1 MSTPPQSMNSNT
13 PTPAY
18 RNPNPARIARSTSS
32 GVATPSSTRRTAS
45 FMRTTWRR
53 DTMKPGASPQRTGVL
68 PRCVRNVI
76 VRSTT
81 AADVA
86 APGTTSTSGMTWAGF
101 NQCTTRN
108 RSGPGT
114 ASARCLGEI
123 VDDVEATI
131 ASSATRPVS
140 RVKTSRLSS
149 TDSGSASW
157 TKPQLSTS
165 ARSVRSSMR
174 SRAGATSADLM
185 TSSSAMSRRSR
196 AISRRA
202 SASAARA
209 SGRGLRS
216 TRRARQPPSA
226 QVSAIRRIAP
236 ILGIAPI
243 LRIVP
248 ILRIAPIDH
257 HDVLPHSAVVVAE
270 GDGGAGNLTGAS
282 LVAKLSEDL
291 RGLGDA
297 GGAERVPAAD
307 EAASRID
314 HDVATVIAAS
324 GRHERSGLALLAEAQ
339 LLVGDQLGDGEAVVD
354 LGDVDI
360 AGPDPGHPVGRFSR
374 ALERGPVSVILVER
388 GELETVERLP
398 RATNEDRLV
407 GDRACPFLAGQDHG
421 GGTVGDRRAHEQP
434 QRARDHPRAEHLIE
448 RGALAEVGVGVP
460 GRVIVVLDADEAE
473 LFLGRAIFRH
483 VALGGQ
489 REARRR
495 REAERGFPF
504 AVNTGAHVEDG
515 FGAFGLIQ
523 LLDAEH
529 HHQVGEPGR
538 DERVRVA
545 DADRPR
551 RAHVLGASRQRR
563 RLDAQ
568 RLGGQRRDVALERRA
583 LGHDGAHHQAFDV
596 LRADA
601 G

>member
-1 MSTPPQSMNSNT
+1 M
-13 PTPAY
+13 
-18 RNPNPARIARSTSS
+18 
-32 GVATPSSTRRTAS
+32 
-45 FMRTTWRR
+45 
-53 DTMKPGASPQRTGVL
+53 
-68 PRCVRNVI
+68 
-76 VRSTT
+76 
-81 AADVA
+81 
-86 APGTTSTSGMTWAGF
+86 
-101 NQCTTRN
+101 
-108 RSGPGT
+108 
-114 ASARCLGEI
+114 
-123 VDDVEATI
+123 
-131 ASSATRPVS
+131 
-140 RVKTSRLSS
+140 
-149 TDSGSASW
+149 
-157 TKPQLSTS
+157 
-165 ARSVRSSMR
+165 
-174 SRAGATSADLM
+174 
-185 TSSSAMSRRSR
+185 
-196 AISRRA
+196 
-202 SASAARA
+202 
-209 SGRGLRS
+209 
-216 TRRARQPPSA
+216 
-226 QVSAIRRIAP
+226 
-236 ILGIAPI
+236 
-243 LRIVP
+243 
-248 ILRIAPIDH
+248 
-257 HDVLPHSAVVVAE
+257 
-270 GDGGAGNLTGAS
+270 
-282 LVAKLSEDL
+282 
-291 RGLGDA
+291 
-297 GGAERVPAAD
+297 
-307 EAASRID
+307 
-314 HDVATVIAAS
+314 
-324 GRHERSGLALLAEAQ
+324 
-339 LLVGDQLGDGEAVVD
+339 D

-421 GGTVGDRRAHEQP
+421 GGTIGDRRAHEQA

-504 AVNTGAHVEDG
+504 TIHAGAHVEDG

-601 G
+601 GHGIEARLARFPDQVAIARLADPELRHSRADQGDLPHGISPRRRRAAVVCPCSSAIASGVRPSSARTPARAPRTSSISMMATSPRAAARCSGR